1 MIDISW
7 CKWFLTAL
15 LAILVLGDSNGQS
28 KTVIKTIQLGKE
40 TGTIGD
46 GAFSVSTIK
55 SFRTLLPENQL
66 DMTLV
71 VRRTSPDSSYYWPQ
85 IMIDSILY
93 GEKELF
99 YTNFSKYRNYHNAI
113 RDRAS
118 RTVLPLAHGDDVY
131 LFGLFLFLN
140 PVELQDGNFG
150 FNRKSDFVPGIIKSG
165 NFRIFTTVF
174 TTSSSQASRVIKESV
189 CFQVQVGT
197 SDLSAID
204 IGIVKTFQERFA
216 RLTRLRNHSNL
227 LPSKELLP
235 LQDTSFIDSLK
246 SFAHKS
252 SAHRKIVGTICSGGY
267 LRQYLNKEFFSG
279 PAEDVF
285 EKNDLFFTFYS
296 EIMKETYNSDRLSG
310 IVLLTEGPVPAN
322 VSLPLLGLELVKSLW
337 RGVIPSSFLT
347 R

>member
-1 MIDISW
+1 MIHISC
-7 CKWFLTAL
+7 CKWFLTL
-15 LAILVLGDSNGQS
+15 FLVILFLGDSNGQN
-28 KTVIKTIQLGKE
+28 KTVTKTIQLGKE

-204 IGIVKTFQERFA
+204 IGIVKWLDLTKFKRYERHTVS
-216 RLTRLRNHSNL
+216 RLTIKPNTSFFFAARACGGIVATR
-227 LPSKELLP
+227 LP
-235 LQDTSFIDSLK
+235 L
-246 SFAHKS
+246 
-252 SAHRKIVGTICSGGY
+252 
-267 LRQYLNKEFFSG
+267 FSP
-279 PAEDVF
+279 PAS
-285 EKNDLFFTFYS
+285 THPP
-296 EIMKETYNSDRLSG
+296 TQGR
-310 IVLLTEGPVPAN
+310 
-322 VSLPLLGLELVKSLW
+322 
-337 RGVIPSSFLT
+337 IPS
-347 R
+347 